1 MHHIVK
7 SLCCAL
13 GACLLLAASSAWSQD
28 PPHYTQ
34 LTFPELSDWPHVEP
48 QTFFLPCKAQLL
60 VLEDHE
66 LPLVRVTIEVRTGEV
81 LVPRGLEGL
90 VPVMGEALR
99 SGGSKSYGPD
109 ELNTVLENKAADLTV
124 SGDFDSTRVTLN
136 VLRQDLESL
145 LEVLGDLLAH
155 PRFPQDKIALAQKQ
169 VLTNIARR
177 NDNQQ
182 QVAFREFKRMIYGP
196 GSVYGRLPQVK
207 SVQHID
213 RHDVLSFYEQGFT
226 GANMFIGVVGD
237 VQPEKVKN
245 LMTKYLGSIPTGEQT
260 DLHFPPVK
268 THEAKKQKFIHMS
281 GVNQVSILMGHKGGL
296 RQDED
301 YAALQIMNSILS
313 QGFSSR
319 LFQNLRTRM
328 GLAYSVYGRYGSNVF
343 YPGIFLAGL
352 KTKSSNLVRAAQ
364 ALEKQIL
371 ALHKEGVTKEE
382 VQRAKEEFL
391 NSLVFRY
398 ETPQEIL
405 DRQVYYAYRDMP
417 EDSFERLVREVKDV
431 QVQDVNRVA
440 AEHLH
445 PDRLQM
451 LMVGNRD
458 MVQEQLAEFP
468 DMEVVELEE

>member
-7 SLCCAL
+7 KLCCAL
-13 GACLLLAASSAWSQD
+13 GACLLLAASSAWSQE

-48 QTFFLPCKAQLL
+48 QTFFLPYKAKLL

-124 SGDFDSTRVTLN
+124 SGNFDSTRVTLS

-155 PRFPQDKIALAQKQ
+155 PRFPKDKIALAQKQ
-169 VLTNIARR
+169 VLTDIARR

-196 GSVYGRLPQVK
+196 ESVYGRLPQVK
-207 SVQHID
+207 SVQQID
-213 RHDVLSFYEQGFT
+213 RDDVLSFYEQGFT
-226 GANMFIGVVGD
+226 GANMLIGVVGD
-237 VQPEKVKN
+237 VQPEKVKD
-245 LMTKYLGSIPTGEQT
+245 LMTKYLGSIPAGKQT
-260 DLHFPPVK
+260 DLHFPALK
-268 THEAKKQKFIHMS
+268 TPQTRKQKFIHMS

-296 RQDED
+296 RRDED

-352 KTKSSNLVRAAQ
+352 KTKSSNLVRAAK
-364 ALEKQIL
+364 ALEKQIMD
-371 ALHKEGVTKEE
+371 LHKEGVTKEE

-405 DRQVYYAYRDMP
+405 DRQVHYAYRDMP

-451 LMVGNRD
+451 LVVGNRD

-468 DMEVVELEE
+468 DMEVVELED